1 MSRQLI
7 SGDRSG
13 RGKCSMILLLVVLVA
28 VIGLSFVLGASDAS
42 LFRIIELWQSQGFDA
57 AARTRDYLI
66 LIEIRLPRIM
76 LGLLVGACLAVCGA
90 LMQGLFR
97 NPLAD
102 PGLMGVSSGAGLG
115 AVMFIVLG
123 GLLPVGLVAFFGQ
136 FTIIFGAFFGGLLT
150 TILLYLIATRHGRTS
165 IALLLLAGIA
175 IAALS
180 GALLGSLIYIAD
192 DRQLRDI
199 TFWSLGSLAG
209 ATWQRVGL
217 AAPFIFL
224 VLISCPFLAR
234 GLNGLSLGEAVA
246 RHLGF
251 RVQLIKNMIIIVVAC
266 GCGAAVAVSGTIGF
280 IGIVVPHLLRL
291 TIGPD
296 HRFLLP
302 CAALLGALL
311 LLGADIAARLVIAPA
326 DFPIGIITALF
337 GAPFFLFI
345 LLRQRG
351 VLD

>member
-1 MSRQLI
+1 MRGHVLV
-7 SGDRSG
+7 GDRSRRG
-13 RGKCSMILLLVVLVA
+13 RRLILLAVVMLSLVV
-28 VIGLSFVLGASDAS
+28 GLSFVSGASDAS
-42 LFRIIELWQSQGFDA
+42 LSRVLALWHGQGFEA
-57 AARTRDYLI
+57 AVQSRDYLI
-66 LIEIRLPRIM
+66 LMEIRLPRIV
-76 LGLLVGACLAVCGA
+76 LALLVGSSLAVCGA

-115 AVMFIVLG
+115 AVMLIVLG
-123 GLLPVGLVAFFGQ
+123 GLLPSGLVQFFGS
-136 FTIIFGAFFGGLLT
+136 FALVFGAFAGALLT
-150 TILLYLIATRHGRTS
+150 TCLLYLIATRHGRTS

-180 GALLGSLIYIAD
+180 GAVLGSLIYIAD

-209 ATWQRVGL
+209 ATWERVGL
-217 AAPFIFL
+217 AAPFIIL
-224 VLISCPFLAR
+224 VLFCCPFLAR

-246 RHLGF
+246 GHLGV
-251 RVQLIKNMIIIVVAC
+251 RVQWVKNIIVVVVAC

-302 CAALLGALL
+302 CAAALGALL
-311 LLGADIAARLVIAPA
+311 LLMADIAARLIIAPA

-351 VLD
+351 VMD

>member
-1 MSRQLI
+1 MNKYINQ
-7 SGDRSG
+7 GDRSRYG
-13 RGKCSMILLLVVLVA
+13 RGVIFLLILFLLVMMA
-28 VIGLSFVLGASDAS
+28 FSFVSGASDAS
-42 LFRIIELWQSQGFDA
+42 AQRLLGLWWERSFEDVVQS
-57 AARTRDYLI
+57 RDYLV
-66 LIEIRLPRIM
+66 LIEIRLSRLI
-76 LGLLVGACLAVCGA
+76 LGLLVGSTLGICGA

-115 AVMFIVLG
+115 AVSFIVFAN
-123 GLLPVGLVAFFGQ
+123 LLPLSLSQFLGH
-136 FTIIFGAFFGGLLT
+136 FTIVFGAFMGALLT
-150 TILLYLIATRHGRTS
+150 TFLLYLIATRHGRTS

-180 GALLGSLIYIAD
+180 GALLGSFITIAD

-209 ATWQRVGL
+209 ANWERVGL
-217 AAPFIFL
+217 VAPFIALSF
-224 VLISCPFLAR
+224 VACPFLAR
-234 GLNGLSLGEAVA
+234 ALNALALGEVVA
-246 RHLGF
+246 THLGF
-251 RVQLIKNMIIIVVAC
+251 RVQLLKNISVITVAC

-302 CAALLGALL
+302 CAGLLGAILL
-311 LLGADIAARLVIAPA
+311 LLADIAARLIIAPA

-337 GAPFFLFI
+337 GAPFFLAI
-345 LLRQRG
+345 LLHQRG
-351 VLD
+351 VMD

>member
-1 MSRQLI
+1 MR
-7 SGDRSG
+7 GDRSRRG
-13 RGKCSMILLLVVLVA
+13 RVVLFLLSFTVL
-28 VIGLSFVLGASDAS
+28 VSIGLSFISGASDSS
-42 LFRIIELWQSQGFDA
+42 LLRLLTLWQEQGFVA
-57 AARTRDYLI
+57 LTQSRDYLI
-66 LIEIRLPRIM
+66 LIEIRLPRIV
-76 LGLLVGACLAVCGA
+76 LGLLVGSSLAVCGA

-115 AVMFIVLG
+115 AVMFIVFG
-123 GLLPVGLVAFFGQ
+123 GLLPLPLLQFFGQ
-136 FTIIFGAFFGGLLT
+136 FAIVLGAFIGALLT
-150 TILLYLIATRHGRTS
+150 TFLLYLIATRHGRTS

-180 GALLGSLIYIAD
+180 GAILGSFIYIAD

-209 ATWQRVGL
+209 ATWERVGV
-217 AAPFIFL
+217 AAPFIL
-224 VLISCPFLAR
+224 VVLGCCSFLAR
-234 GLNGLSLGEAVA
+234 ALNGLSLGEGVA
-246 RHLGF
+246 GHLGF
-251 RVQLIKNMIIIVVAC
+251 PVQKIKNISIITVALA
-266 GCGAAVAVSGTIGF
+266 CGAAVAVSGTIGF

-302 CAALLGALL
+302 CSALLGAVLL
-311 LLGADIAARLVIAPA
+311 LLADIAARLVIAPA

-345 LLRQRG
+345 LLRQRASM
-351 VLD
+351 D